1 MTETSATAVVDRPDP
16 SPVSRL
22 WNRQLDRYPSTGP
35 RALYLGIVVIATVL
49 LYYELY
55 IPGAVATNIIAY
67 FGASLKYFIV
77 ISIVGNAVGA
87 LASLAAGLADRW
99 GRANLVVVGLF
110 ITGILVGFVLPNTGS
125 KFAYLLVFAVISL
138 VEGVILVA
146 TPALIRDFSPQLGR
160 ASAMGFWT
168 LGPVVGSLV
177 VTRVSSA
184 TLPSHP
190 DWQYQFRLC
199 GAIGLV
205 VAVIALVGLR
215 ELSPRLRDQLMVSM
229 RDRVLIEA
237 RASGI
242 DPEAAL
248 RGSWRQMLS
257 FDVVGPAFA
266 ISVFLLFYY
275 IAVGFLVIYFAL
287 TYGYSPAK
295 TNALANWYWGT
306 NAIVLVVIGVLSD
319 RLRVRKPFM
328 VIGALISMVGVAI
341 FASLATKPETSYYTF
356 AWLFVVIA
364 AGGGMAYCA
373 WMAAFT
379 ETVEKHNPAA
389 TATGLAVWG
398 GIIRT
403 VVTGSLIVFLFAVSS
418 AGVLVDFGAKTG
430 ELSTKYTAELG
441 TLGALS
447 PATRD
452 ALGAKP
458 NDPATQAQAVSEL
471 SGVSVPDVVT
481 VSQTSAQFGA
491 QLATLQAI
499 DPATQAA
506 LAANP
511 ADRAAAATAV
521 GEIATKLG
529 VDPATAAKRLQD
541 TAEVPKAALATV
553 TASGAKVQ
561 AAGARLTAVSTVPK
575 EDLAFLSEHGAAV
588 QKAQIDSPREWKRWW
603 WVTFAGQ
610 IVFLPFIFVLAGR
623 WSPRK
628 AAADANEH
636 EQAVA
641 REIEALRTEQSQ
653 SGAGAPA

>member
-1 MTETSATAVVDRPDP
+1 
-16 SPVSRL
+16 L
-22 WNRQLDRYPSTGP
+22 WQRQLDRYPSTGP

-67 FGASLKYFIV
+67 YGASLKYFIV

-99 GRANLVVVGLF
+99 GRANLVVAGLF
-110 ITGILVGFVLPNTGS
+110 VTGILVGIVLPNAGS
-125 KFAYLLVFAVISL
+125 KLTYLLVFAVISL

-190 DWQYQFRLC
+190 DWQYQFKLC
-199 GAIGLV
+199 GAIGIV
-205 VAVIALVGLR
+205 VAVIALFGLR

-237 RASGI
+237 RAAGI
-242 DPEAAL
+242 NPEEAL

-257 FDVVGPAFA
+257 FDVVGSAFA

-287 TYGYSPAK
+287 TYGYSPAR

-306 NAIVLVVIGVLSD
+306 NAVVLVIVGILSD

-328 VIGALISMVGVAI
+328 VVGALISLVGVGI

-356 AWLFVVIA
+356 AWVFVVIA
-364 AGGGMAYCA
+364 TGGGMAYCA

-403 VVTGSLIVFLFAVSS
+403 VVTGSLVVFLFAVSS

-430 ELSTKYTAELG
+430 ELAAKYNTELG
-441 TLGALS
+441 TLAALS

-471 SGVSVPDVVT
+471 SGVSVADVVT
-481 VSQTSAQFGA
+481 ISQTSVQYAA

-511 ADRAAAATAV
+511 ADPAAGAAAV
-521 GEIATKLG
+521 GEIVAKLG
-529 VDPATAAKRLQD
+529 VDPATAAARLRD
-541 TAEVPKAALATV
+541 TAEVPRAALATI

-561 AAGARLTAVSTVPK
+561 AAGARLTAVSKVPK

-588 QKAQIDSPREWKRWW
+588 QQAQIDSPREWKRWW

-610 IVFLPFIFVLAGR
+610 IVFLPFIFVLTGR

-628 AAADANEH
+628 AAEDAKAH
-636 EQAVA
+636 EEAVA
-641 REIEALRTEQSQ
+641 REIEALRTEQS
-653 SGAGAPA
+653 GAGANA